1 MRDGLAKSR
10 LPKTISTWRDF
21 QRGANALLPA
31 GFVLRPR
38 AFPSSP
44 QRNVS
49 EVKLVPPQ
57 IQHLLIETQ
66 NTVARDSR
74 RRRNERCQAVVNGTA
89 LRFANAS
96 EKMPDGERVALPRLR
111 EDFAE
116 FGAPLLRR
124 VRRKVKLGQGFAK
137 RFGSV
142 IKIRSAGPHF
152 GPCCANRARGD
163 EGFMS
168 VQLETNPSEFCS
180 ENPRAGIVHLQRIGT
195 AQVYC
200 DG

>member
-89 LRFANAS
+89 LRFANAR
-96 EKMPDGERVALPRLR
+96 EKMPHGERIPLARLR
-111 EDFAE
+111 EDLAKL
-116 FGAPLLRR
+116 GAVFFRHAR
-124 VRRKVKLGQGFAK
+124 GEVKLGQCFAK
-137 RFGSV
+137 GR
-142 IKIRSAGPHF
+142 
-152 GPCCANRARGD
+152 
-163 EGFMS
+163 
-168 VQLETNPSEFCS
+168 
-180 ENPRAGIVHLQRIGT
+180 
-195 AQVYC
+195 
-200 DG
+200 